1 VALLPRVPHE
11 LRDHRGV
18 WLVHHGIF
26 RRTRYSDPWLVCANL
41 LLLLVV
47 SFLPF
52 PTKLVAEAIHSA
64 SAERIAVLFYGGT
77 LLVISL
83 LVSGIGRYVAG
94 SARLLA
100 DGVHGEDVL
109 AVSSKSEPSVAF
121 YGVLLASAVFFP
133 QIAAFGLCV
142 VSMLAIVLP
151 ARAYRLRGA

>member
-1 VALLPRVPHE
+1 VRS
-11 LRDHRGV
+11 GSQSSS
-18 WLVHHGIF
+18 
-26 RRTRYSDPWLVCANL
+26 T
-41 LLLLVV
+41 
-47 SFLPF
+47 
-52 PTKLVAEAIHSA
+52 
-64 SAERIAVLFYGGT
+64 AERCSSL
-77 LLVISL
+77 SL